1 MGFDISFE
9 EVALDLSNCVLCIV
23 YLAGLEQN
31 FLGQLLF
38 FLVAEG
44 FISFDSKDFN
54 CGMNGGGRDEK

>member
-1 MGFDISFE
+1 M
-9 EVALDLSNCVLCIV
+9 